1 MTWSMFRLDKLWA
14 PGPNRSGQI
23 DAVAE
28 QTAGIKGDHKMI
40 ATRRSL
46 VAAAAALSLA
56 PVHRI
61 RAQTRP
67 KLTIG
72 VLTDLS
78 GTYRDNT
85 GPTSVAATQLA
96 VDEMKPHLDFD
107 VEVISADHQNKPD
120 VAASIARQ
128 WFDSGVDVAAD
139 VPTSSTALAVAQ
151 VAKAKDKLMLN
162 ASATVSSL
170 TDDQCSPNTIVWSF
184 DTYENAQSTGG
195 SLLAQGFKSWF
206 FITANYAFGQSLEEL
221 TAAVVKKGGGEVKG
235 AVRYPFPDTTDFSSY
250 LAQAQASGATV
261 VGFANAGLDSEN
273 CIKQAAE
280 FGLNRTM
287 KLAPLL
293 MFLQNPHA
301 LGTQTCGGLTTTET
315 FYWDLNDRTRGFTKR
330 LLARTKEN
338 NYPNQA
344 HASSYGSTIHYLK
357 AAASLGVAQAKQS
370 GRAVVAKMKAMPT
383 DDDAFGPGK
392 VRADGRGEFP
402 AYLFEVKTPRE
413 SKGEW
418 DLYKLVRTSPASE
431 VLHPLNPKCNFPIG

>member
-1 MTWSMFRLDKLWA
+1 
-14 PGPNRSGQI
+14 
-23 DAVAE
+23 
-28 QTAGIKGDHKMI
+28 MI
-40 ATRRSL
+40 TTRRTL
-46 VAAAAALSLA
+46 IGGAAALSLA
-56 PVHRI
+56 PLAGP
-61 RAQTRP
+61 RAQGRT

-85 GPTSVAATQLA
+85 GPTSLAATQLA
-96 VDEMKPHLDFD
+96 VEEMRPHLDCD

-120 VAASIARQ
+120 VAASLARQ

-139 VPTSSTALAVAQ
+139 VPTSSVALAVAQ
-151 VAKAKDKLMLN
+151 VAKDKDKIMLN

-170 TDDQCSPNTIVWSF
+170 TDEQCSPNSIVWSF
-184 DTYENAQSTGG
+184 DTYENAHSTGG
-195 SLLAQGFKSWF
+195 SLVAQGFKSWF
-206 FITANYAFGQSLEEL
+206 FITANYAFGQSLETL
-221 TAAVVKKGGGEVKG
+221 TAEVVKNGGGEIKG
-235 AVRYPFPDTTDFSSY
+235 AARYPFPDTTDFSAY
-250 LAQAQASGATV
+250 LTQAQASGATV
-261 VGFANAGLDSEN
+261 VGFANAGLDTEN

-280 FGLNRTM
+280 FGLNKTM

-293 MFLQNPHA
+293 MFIQNAHS
-301 LGTQTCGGLTTTET
+301 LGTKICGGLLTTET
-315 FYWDLNDRTRGFTKR
+315 FYWDMNDRTRGFTKR
-330 LLARTKEN
+330 LLAQTKQN

-357 AAASLGVAQAKQS
+357 AVAAMGGAAAKKS

-402 AYLFEVKTPRE
+402 AYLFQVKTAEE

-418 DLYKLVRTSPASE
+418 DLYKLVRTTPAAE
-431 VLHPLNPKCNFPIG
+431 VLHPLNSKCSFPVG